1 MHRSG
6 AQLVRY
12 ALEQLNTEQTFGVV
26 GDLNRAIYSELQ
38 QSSIHTHLVNQE
50 ISAAFMA
57 DAISRN
63 GHDPV
68 HLARLQA
75 QYDAHAR
82 ALTQLGT
89 PVPALLAAPALQQA
103 A

>member
-38 QSSIHTHLVNQE
+38 QSSIHTHLVNRRSVRHLWPMP
-50 ISAAFMA
+50 SAA
-57 DAISRN
+57 
-63 GHDPV
+63 PP
-68 HLARLQA
+68 
-75 QYDAHAR
+75 R
-82 ALTQLGT
+82 AK
-89 PVPALLAAPALQQA
+89 PWVPC
-103 A
+103 